1 MKHKTAAVRS
11 RSPKQVVFMTLHQ
24 PFRQISRSIN
34 VWRHRDKDLLCSL
47 CLTRCS
53 PFLWP
58 IGRPLYLRATPV
70 LWASIRILGL
80 ALSSQPGLIE
90 VPIAEQECLVMNRII
105 ASCLLLIFASL
116 FAVQSWAQDAAPVVE
131 AMGTPTEITSLHVA
145 LVPQRLFS
153 AIPIST
159 HSDEARKFIELA
171 IDKYENDLL
180 DDAVV
185 HAKHATES
193 DPQSALA
200 YGFLSFA
207 ARRGTPNAAAL
218 ARAKGLLP
226 RATPDEQLLVRWMTS
241 IQDGDLLPAIM
252 TMNDLIKRY
261 PKDKHVL
268 YLTSE
273 WLYFQQDNDRAQQMM
288 ETTLQIDPNF
298 PPALNILGHAYL
310 ETGNPDPAKAIA
322 ALKRYV
328 ELEPGQPNPEYSLGE
343 VLRYIGEDQGSEIPT
358 ETVSQTTLF
367 RTSSSDVSIAD

>member
-1 MKHKTAAVRS
+1 
-11 RSPKQVVFMTLHQ
+11 
-24 PFRQISRSIN
+24 
-34 VWRHRDKDLLCSL
+34 
-47 CLTRCS
+47 
-53 PFLWP
+53 
-58 IGRPLYLRATPV
+58 
-70 LWASIRILGL
+70 
-80 ALSSQPGLIE
+80 
-90 VPIAEQECLVMNRII
+90 MNRVT
-105 ASCLLLIFASL
+105 ARCLLLIFPSL
-116 FAVQSWAQDAAPVVE
+116 FGVQSWAQDAAPVVE